1 MEKQSEGAETA
12 ELKAKLSEAMK
23 RVEKAPRPETGEM
36 VSELER
42 MLEKIVPASRDGE
55 KTENENAATEEVS
68 AAAEEEDSETENE
81 SAASGKESA
90 RAKEESIQAEMQP
103 DFSAAK
109 DLKAAV
115 AESIAAAEK
124 PVEKAEKPVEKAE
137 KAENGDSVGDDAE
150 VPKESRRRHEAG
162 VGEDGEFST
171 KALKTWII
179 CAAVAVIICMAAVGV
194 AASMA
199 RSRDSRAAAVLDVDS
214 AVSMQFLL
222 NRKGTVIGFG
232 EGGDAESV
240 NEYSGASLEKAIAMI
255 FDTLEKEDR
264 LTGDDAVL
272 IGVRAAE
279 NGMPVDL
286 QKLADE
292 AALHAKTEL
301 RARKAGAA
309 AYVSTVEKDEEL
321 EADAEE
327 HGISLVKAAFVRSLI
342 DKNVRLK
349 LRDEKRLSD
358 LSAGELSGELER
370 KKYETT
376 FEVIPPQIY

>member
-42 MLEKIVPASRDGE
+42 MLEKIVLASQDGE
-55 KTENENAATEEVS
+55 KTENENVATEEES
-68 AAAEEEDSETENE
+68 AAAEEEGTET
-81 SAASGKESA
+81 
-90 RAKEESIQAEMQP
+90 
-103 DFSAAK
+103 
-109 DLKAAV
+109 
-115 AESIAAAEK
+115 
-124 PVEKAEKPVEKAE
+124 
-137 KAENGDSVGDDAE
+137 AENGGPAGDDAE
-150 VPKESRRRHEAG
+150 TPKESRRRHEAG

-232 EGGDAESV
+232 DGGKAASEPEGDDAESE
-240 NEYSGASLEKAIAMI
+240 NEYSGVSLEKAIAMI